1 MKEKYRQFYRSF
13 HKGFQDRD
21 PNVYSVLVDDG
32 GVEQNRE
39 LKKYF
44 MNIFR
49 LFLLIIALS
58 VIGYTLPV
66 IQSEGILI
74 LLPTFFGEM
83 NNLNWQGQFN
93 LDFLTFLLM
102 SAFWTAWR
110 NKFTLRGNLLAIGA
124 FFLGAPYLAI
134 YLIYLSFVCEGD
146 IKLMLLG
153 ER

>member
-1 MKEKYRQFYRSF
+1 
-13 HKGFQDRD
+13 
-21 PNVYSVLVDDG
+21 
-32 GVEQNRE
+32 
-39 LKKYF
+39 

-134 YLIYLSFVCEGD
+134 YLIWEDALPSKKINAAWRKIVLTNIESS
-146 IKLMLLG
+146 
-153 ER
+153 

>member
-1 MKEKYRQFYRSF
+1 MVTVTVKVKKPHLLNTFR
-13 HKGFQDRD
+13 
-21 PNVYSVLVDDG
+21 NG

>member
-1 MKEKYRQFYRSF
+1 
-13 HKGFQDRD
+13 
-21 PNVYSVLVDDG
+21 
-32 GVEQNRE
+32 
-39 LKKYF
+39 

-110 NKFTLRGNLLAIGA
+110 NKFTLKGKSSCNRSIFPWCPIFSNLFNLPK
-124 FFLGAPYLAI
+124 FRL
-134 YLIYLSFVCEGD
+134 
-146 IKLMLLG
+146 
-153 ER
+153 

>member
-1 MKEKYRQFYRSF
+1 
-13 HKGFQDRD
+13 
-21 PNVYSVLVDDG
+21 
-32 GVEQNRE
+32 
-39 LKKYF
+39 

-134 YLIYLSFVCEGD
+134 YLIYLSFVCE
-146 IKLMLLG
+146 
-153 ER
+153 ET

>member
-1 MKEKYRQFYRSF
+1 MKTILHSTQLG
-13 HKGFQDRD
+13 H
-21 PNVYSVLVDDG
+21 G

-102 SAFWTAWR
+102 SAFWTACI
-110 NKFTLRGNLLAIGA
+110 NKFTLRGNLLAIEH
-124 FFLGAPYLAI
+124 FSLVPHI
-134 YLIYLSFVCEGD
+134 
-146 IKLMLLG
+146 
-153 ER
+153 

>member
-1 MKEKYRQFYRSF
+1 
-13 HKGFQDRD
+13 
-21 PNVYSVLVDDG
+21 
-32 GVEQNRE
+32 
-39 LKKYF
+39 

-110 NKFTLRGNLLAIGA
+110 NKFSLRGNLLAIGA